1 MRVRI
6 LGLAWVAALL
16 TACGGTVAG
25 GGSDGGEGGDEPLRI
40 GLITGLTGAYVQLG
54 QEQRNGAELAVQH
67 LGGRA
72 GERPIELLVR
82 DGQLR
87 PDAALRE
94 AQSLVQAEQV
104 DFLVGCV
111 SAATTLAINQ
121 VASQAGVPY
130 IGACQTEQLNR
141 PPNYNPAVTYHI
153 APTTS
158 IPINASTPYL
168 CNTLGKSIFL
178 LLPDYALGYEQ
189 EAAYLGAV
197 AEQPGCAIVGKAYF
211 PLGTTDFNPYIPTIE
226 GSGAEVLVFGGAG
239 RDQVSFLRQAE
250 QFALTD
256 RFRTFI
262 TVSDLTFDE
271 ELGFPLVDG
280 TYAVTAFWWAVDEPG
295 AQEYV
300 AAYREAYDR
309 PPGTYVMYT
318 WNAVRLI
325 ADQVAAGHS
334 TPEQFRQAVEGLEIS
349 YAQGPTA
356 IRACD
361 HQTLGPAYVLEGLS
375 AEEAATRGGDPRFGF
390 RAVVQAVP
398 GGEQTAPTCAEVATE
413 FQRPS

>member
-1 MRVRI
+1 MRLRA
-6 LGLAWVAALL
+6 LGLACAALL
-16 TACGGTVAG
+16 LASCGGTVAG
-25 GGSDGGEGGDEPLRI
+25 GGGGGGGGTEPLRI

-54 QEQRNGAELAVQH
+54 QEQRNGAELAVRQ
-67 LGGRA
+67 LGARA

-82 DGQLR
+82 DDQLR

-94 AQSLVQAEQV
+94 AQALVQADQV

-130 IGACQTEQLNR
+130 VGACQTEQLNR
-141 PPNYNPAVTYHI
+141 PPNFNPAVTYHI

-158 IPINASTPYL
+158 IPINASTPYI
-168 CNTLGKSIFL
+168 CGNLGTSLFL

-189 EAAYLGAV
+189 EAAYAGAV
-197 AEQPGCAIVGKAYF
+197 AEQPGCTIVGKAYF
-211 PLGTTDFNPYIPTIE
+211 PLGTTDFNPYIPTVE
-226 GSGAEVLVFGGAG
+226 GSGAQVLVFGGAG

-256 RFRTFI
+256 RFRTVI
-262 TVSDLTFDE
+262 AVEDLTFDE

-280 TYAVTAFWWAVDEPG
+280 TYAVAAFWWTVDDPG
-295 AQEYV
+295 VQEFV
-300 AAYREAYDR
+300 SAYREAYDR
-309 PPGTYVMYT
+309 PPGNYGMYT

-325 ADQVAAGHS
+325 GEQVAAGND
-334 TPEQFRQAVEGLEIS
+334 TPEKFRQAVEGLDVAL
-349 YAQGPTA
+349 AQGPMT

-361 HQTLGPAYVLEGLS
+361 HQALGPVYVLEGLS
-375 AEEAATRGGDPRFGF
+375 AEEAATRGGDPRFGY
-390 RAVVQAVP
+390 RAIVQSIP
-398 GGEQTAPTCAEVATE
+398 GGEDIAPSCAEVATE